1 MCYEP
6 DEYYECYEST
16 IRKARKPHKCDGCF
30 QPIEAGE
37 LYKYGSGIF
46 QGEPVVDR
54 VCGACELRVYRLH
67 IIELAEGCPPW
78 SSWYPPYDAIEAM
91 GVHHDKARYY
101 TSKHLDDP
109 ETERGWMEVT
119 FGAMAVGPSK
129 EQGQAYLGM
138 LRDRR
143 KQAAVKA

>member
-6 DEYYECYEST
+6 DEYYECYETT

-30 QPIEAGE
+30 QPIGAGE

-91 GVHHDKARYY
+91 HHHASRAVYY
-101 TSKHLDDP
+101 EKGHKGPMD
-109 ETERGWMEVT
+109 EYGHQ
-119 FGAMAVGPSK
+119 AMAFGVLSVAPTK
-129 EQGQAYLGM
+129 EQGQAYLSM
-138 LRDRR
+138 MRDRR

>member
-6 DEYYECYEST
+6 DEYYDCYETT
-16 IRKARKPHKCDGCF
+16 IRKARKQHKCDGCF

-37 LYKYGSGIF
+37 LYKYGSGIL

-78 SSWYPPYDAIEAM
+78 SSWYPPYDAIDAM
-91 GVHHDKARYY
+91 RHHERNAEYY
-101 TSKHLDDP
+101 DDEESRTP
-109 ETERGWMEVT
+109 INETI
-119 FGAMAVGPSK
+119 AMAMAFKPMTVDPSK
-129 EQGQAYLGM
+129 EHGQTYLGM

-143 KQAAVKA
+143 KQAAVNV